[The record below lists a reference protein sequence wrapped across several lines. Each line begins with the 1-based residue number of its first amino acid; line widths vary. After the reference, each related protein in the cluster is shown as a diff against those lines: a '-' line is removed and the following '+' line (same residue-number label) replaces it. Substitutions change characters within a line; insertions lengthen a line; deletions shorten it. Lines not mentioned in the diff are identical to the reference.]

1 MEPKVFEI
9 TQRIRMLRDIIG
21 MTSAEVAEAAGVSE
35 EEYLRFENGETDFT
49 FSFLY
54 HCAEAFGVD
63 IVELLTGENPHLTG
77 YTVVRGGKG
86 LRMSRREGFEYFHL
100 AANFKD
106 KISEPFLVKAPFREE
121 EQNAEIAMSV
131 HAGQEFDYIISGSL
145 KCVFDG
151 NVETLNAGDSV
162 YYDSGRPHGM
172 IAVNPEGCTFLAVV
186 MREDEPDATH

>member
-35 EEYLRFENGETDFT
+35 EEYLKFENGETDFT

-77 YTVVRGGKG
+77 
-86 LRMSRREGFEYFHL
+86 
-100 AANFKD
+100 
-106 KISEPFLVKAPFREE
+106 
-121 EQNAEIAMSV
+121 
-131 HAGQEFDYIISGSL
+131 
-145 KCVFDG
+145 
-151 NVETLNAGDSV
+151 
-162 YYDSGRPHGM
+162 
-172 IAVNPEGCTFLAVV
+172 
-186 MREDEPDATH
+186 

>member
-1 MEPKVFEI
+1 MEPKVLEI
-9 TQRIRMLRDIIG
+9 TQRIRMLRDITG
-21 MTSAEVAEAAGVSE
+21 MTSAEVAEAAGVTE
-35 EEYLRFENGETDFT
+35 EEYLRFERGEEDFT

-54 HCAEAFGVD
+54 HCADAFGVD

-77 YTVVRGGKG
+77 YTIVRGGKG
-86 LRMSRREGFEYFHL
+86 LRMSRREGFDYIHL

-106 KISEPFLVKAPFREE
+106 KISEPFLVKAPYREE
-121 EQNAEIAMSV
+121 EQHAEIPMSV

-151 NVETLNAGDSV
+151 KTEIINAGDSV

-172 IAVNPEGCTFLAVV
+172 IAADPEGCTFLAVV
-186 MREDEPDATH
+186 MREDEADA